1 MQKQQ
6 SPRKRYGC
14 FSAPTTIGKSFQ
26 VSCFYGE
33 ESRYYFLALQRC
45 YLTLSFRAKKQKS
58 YQHQLHPRQLPMEEH
73 LTRLPLSLGT
83 SLGSLGVEDNL
94 FEDLIVMKKL
104 ADSNDTVQDI
114 ISTSSHMLVGL
125 SSRESCRHWILDT
138 QGQVSCIRF

>member
-1 MQKQQ
+1 
-6 SPRKRYGC
+6 
-14 FSAPTTIGKSFQ
+14 
-26 VSCFYGE
+26 
-33 ESRYYFLALQRC
+33 
-45 YLTLSFRAKKQKS
+45 
-58 YQHQLHPRQLPMEEH
+58 MEEH